1 MSLDVVRNILK
12 RVLLTAKF
20 NEFASLRVIGHASKP
35 YMRPGIQLALIRLK
49 VTSSEAVLPFYY

>member
-20 NEFASLRVIGHASKP
+20 NEFSSVVLMAHASDP
-35 YMRPGIQLALIRLK
+35 YRRHGIHLALITVK
-49 VTSSEAVLPFYY
+49 VTSSDI